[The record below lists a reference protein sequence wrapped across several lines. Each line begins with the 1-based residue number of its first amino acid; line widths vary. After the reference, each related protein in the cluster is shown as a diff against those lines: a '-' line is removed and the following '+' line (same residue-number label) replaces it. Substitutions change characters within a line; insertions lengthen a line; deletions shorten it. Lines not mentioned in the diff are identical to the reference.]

1 MTSPTTRATRRC
13 AARCCG
19 RIEIVPSRRLALAW
33 LTWLGIGLAVVLGG
47 VSLPSI
53 ARFALGLI
61 LVAFNLPALRT
72 GVLLH
77 GSRAVRALEWDDERS
92 FSLRSGLRSGSGV
105 RALPAR
111 LLPASF
117 RLGMAFL
124 VLWFS
129 TPAGLRVVLIDG
141 GTQDPVA
148 FRRLCRHLARG
159 ELLPSR
165 PKV

>member
-1 MTSPTTRATRRC
+1 MTSPTTRATRRY

-19 RIEIVPSRRLALAW
+19 RIDIVPSRRLALVW
-33 LTWLGIGLAVVLGG
+33 LTWLGAGLAVVLGG
-47 VSLPSI
+47 VSLPLI

-61 LVAFNLPALRT
+61 LVAVNLPALRT

-77 GSRAVRALEWDDERS
+77 GSRAVRAVEWSDDGS
-92 FSLRSGLRSGSGV
+92 FSLRSGLRSESGTQRV
-105 RALPAR
+105 PAR
-111 LLPASF
+111 LLPSSF
-117 RLGMAFL
+117 RLGIAFL
-124 VLWFS
+124 ALWFS

-141 GTQDPVA
+141 AKQDPVA

-159 ELLPSR
+159 EPDTIR